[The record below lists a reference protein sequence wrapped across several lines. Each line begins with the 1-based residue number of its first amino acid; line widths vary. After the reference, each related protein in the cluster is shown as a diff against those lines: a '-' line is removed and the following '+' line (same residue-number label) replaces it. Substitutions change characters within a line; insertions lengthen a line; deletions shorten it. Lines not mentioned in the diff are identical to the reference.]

1 MGRFALCIALLPL
14 MAAAGFYR
22 VGKDD
27 SGAWRLTDPA
37 ERPTVWL
44 GVDHVKFN
52 GFRCEVEN
60 NRMHYREANIK
71 KFVTRPAWASNT
83 VERLRSWGFN
93 ALGAGCDNADLK
105 GFGLGRT
112 VFLALGDSATSD
124 AEKDH
129 EHYLAMNRHT
139 PGTAFP
145 NVFNPDFAER
155 CDRAAAKACAA
166 NRDDP
171 EVMGYFIDNELAWEG
186 RNRGATR
193 QWGLFDAACA
203 KPEGNTARKAVEDFL
218 AKQGFKIGD
227 DIPISVRQKF
237 VGLVAMKYFSAA
249 TAAIRRH
256 DPNHLVLGCRFAGAV
271 VPDVVWKVAGRYCD
285 IVTLNAY
292 SRADLE
298 NGEVIFRYKD
308 GYLPIG
314 EALTKISALA
324 GRPVLLTEWSYPA
337 FDSGLLCRN
346 GAGQRF
352 DTQIERAWA
361 SALYARK
368 VLSLP
373 CVVGYDYF
381 MWVDM
386 PVKGISKRFPEDTN
400 YGLVREDGTEY
411 RELAAALAKVQ
422 KGAMDLRR
430 SPSQDGAG
438 RARCPQSSA
447 LAAVYDPVT
456 NAAAR
461 PPSFSFSN
469 GAYCVKNAAGL
480 ELRGRIGGSIPVEKI
495 AFGGKDHGRL
505 STMVQTQGAYNPKS
519 RSGYDISSHKVKEV
533 VGVDWREAGDRG
545 LLSLKCDTGAAVIDL
560 EIAVAPES
568 RNFIAEVRRIANKT
582 DKPLAVNGVL
592 LLPYA
597 PFTNV
602 VASAK
607 RPMPSFMNRPHCG
620 AAWTERGAGRYL
632 GVLTDSQFTEEI
644 DFWRD
649 KSGGWH
655 PDVCFSPDRPAH
667 GGRLV
672 IAPGESWA
680 PEAPLNA
687 LVRAGEGGADDWDKF
702 SRRVPRVAVSAGF
715 GKKAKKIKPVHGV
728 GQPPFIGRNYKLF
741 PCLRDAHVPYSRL
754 HDVGGAVS
762 GQGIYVDIPNL
773 FKDFDADPEKPES
786 YSFAFTD
793 DLLHALVTN
802 GVAPYF
808 RLGVSIENYVKEL
821 GPRKI
826 FPPKDSLKWAK
837 ICEGVVRHYTEGWAN
852 GFRWKIDYWE
862 IWNEPDGEEPPES
875 NAMWRGMF
883 KQYLDLYGTAQKHL
897 KSKFPHLQF
906 GAYGSC
912 GFASLCSNWKPERA
926 AHHMRCFNEFLAYI
940 KENDCPPDFFSF
952 HCYGPWQHIEKQAN
966 HARRELDRV
975 GLKNVPI
982 HLTEWLSAHGVGTAR
997 QAALLADTIVRLQGS
1012 VIDLATIYDARCSS
1026 GMYSP
1031 LFDPAKW
1038 APRKAYYAFRAFG
1051 ELYALGTEVPVA
1063 CSNKEIAAIAAVGPG
1078 GEAAMM
1084 VVNPTGSALPFISDF
1099 GGRKVKSVR
1108 VVDESRDWCE
1118 TRVPSVLT
1126 PYSIWLF
1133 KIANHVEH
1141 VETCRNSTC
1150 SANSTCSTC
1159 STWLKNKF
1167 CDCLSK
1173 Q

>member
-1 MGRFALCIALLPL
+1 MR
-14 MAAAGFYR
+14 
-22 VGKDD
+22 
-27 SGAWRLTDPA
+27 
-37 ERPTVWL
+37 
-44 GVDHVKFN
+44 
-52 GFRCEVEN
+52 
-60 NRMHYREANIK
+60 YRETNIK
-71 KFVTRPAWASNT
+71 KFVSRAAWASNA
-83 VERLRSWGFN
+83 VERLRGWGFN

-124 AEKDH
+124 DEKDH
-129 EHYLAMNRHT
+129 EHYLALNRHT

-171 EVMGYFIDNELAWEG
+171 EVLGYFIDNELAWEG

-193 QWGLFDAACA
+193 AWGLFDAACA
-203 KPEGNTARKAVEDFL
+203 QPQGNSARKAVEEFL
-218 AKQGFKIGD
+218 GNQGLKIDDDVPTPVKQA
-227 DIPISVRQKF
+227 F
-237 VGLVAMKYFSAA
+237 VGLVAEKYFSAA
-249 TAAIRRH
+249 AAAIRRH

-271 VPDVVWKVAGRYCD
+271 VPDVVWQAAGRHCD
-285 IVTLNAY
+285 VVTLNAY

-298 NGEVIFRYKD
+298 NGEVIFRYGN

-314 EALTKISALA
+314 EALAKISELA
-324 GRPVLLTEWSYPA
+324 GRPVLLTEWSFPA

-361 SALYARK
+361 SKLYAET

-373 CVVGYDYF
+373 CVIGYDYF

-386 PVKGISKRFPEDTN
+386 PAKGISRRFPEDTN

-411 RELAAALAKVQ
+411 LELTAAFTEVHKAALA
-422 KGAMDLRR
+422 
-430 SPSQDGAG
+430 G
-438 RARCPQSSA
+438 RAVSGGPRVKVSA
-447 LAAVYDPVT
+447 RDSLAAVYDPVT
-456 NAAAR
+456 NAAAN
-461 PPSFSFSN
+461 PPAFSFAH
-469 GAYCVKNAAGL
+469 GAYRVKNVAGL
-480 ELRGRIGGSIPVEKI
+480 ELCGRVGGSLPVEKI
-495 AFGGKDHGRL
+495 AFGAKPHGSL
-505 STMVQTQGAYNPKS
+505 SALIQTQGAYNPKN
-519 RSGYDISSHKVKEV
+519 RSGYDISVHKVKEV
-533 VGVDWREAGDRG
+533 VGVDWRVADGRG
-545 LLSLKCDTGAAVIDL
+545 LLSLTCDAGAAMIEL
-560 EIAVAPES
+560 EIGIAPES
-568 RNFIAEVRRIANKT
+568 LNFIAEVTRVVNT
-582 DKPLAVNGVL
+582 SGKPLAVNGVL
-592 LLPYA
+592 FLPYA

-607 RPMPSFMNRPHCG
+607 RPIPSSVNRPQCG
-620 AAWTERGAGRYL
+620 AAWLERETGRYL
-632 GVLTDSQFTEEI
+632 GVLTDSHFTEEI

-649 KSGGWH
+649 RSGGWH

-672 IAPGESWA
+672 VPPDEAWV
-680 PEAPLNA
+680 PETPLNA
-687 LVRAGEGGADDWDKF
+687 LVRAGEGGEADWNAF
-702 SRRVPRVAVSAGF
+702 ARRVPRVAVSVDFARPVR
-715 GKKAKKIKPVHGV
+715 KIKPVHGV

-741 PCLRDAHVPYSRL
+741 QCLRDAHVPYSRL

-762 GQGIYVDIPNL
+762 GQGLYVDIPNV
-773 FKDFDADPEKPES
+773 FKDFDADPENPDS

-808 RLGVSIENYVKEL
+808 RLGVSIENYAAEL

-826 FPPKDSLKWAK
+826 FPPKDYLKWAK

-852 GFRWKIDYWE
+852 GFTWKIDYWE

-875 NAMWRGMF
+875 NAMWRGTF
-883 KQYLDLYGTAQKHL
+883 QQYLDLYGTAQKYL

-906 GAYGSC
+906 GGYGSC
-912 GFASLCSNWKPERA
+912 GFESLCSNWKPERT
-926 AHHMRCFNEFLAYI
+926 AHHMRCFNEFLDYVG
-940 KENDCPPDFFSF
+940 KNNCPPDFFSF
-952 HCYGPWQHIEKQAN
+952 HCYGPWWKIEKQAN
-966 HARRELDRV
+966 HARRALDKA

-1012 VIDLATIYDARCSS
+1012 VVDLAAIYDARCGS

-1038 APRKAYYAFRAFG
+1038 APRKAYSAFRAFG
-1051 ELYALGTEVPVA
+1051 DLYARGTEVAVS
-1063 CSNKEIAAIAAVGPG
+1063 CSNKDVSALAAAGTDGDAAL
-1078 GEAAMM
+1078 M
-1084 VVNPTGSALPFISDF
+1084 VVNPTDKALPFISDF
-1099 GGRKVKSVR
+1099 GGCTVTSIR
-1108 VVDESRDWCE
+1108 VTDESRDWDE
-1118 TRVPSVLT
+1118 ADVPSVLT
-1126 PYSIWLF
+1126 PFSIWLF
-1133 KIANHVEH
+1133 Q
-1141 VETCRNSTC
+1141 
-1150 SANSTCSTC
+1150 
-1159 STWLKNKF
+1159 
-1167 CDCLSK
+1167 LSRR
-1173 Q
+1173 

>member
-1 MGRFALCIALLPL
+1 MTMRNGSRKVFAAIAVVGMLLV
-14 MAAAGFYR
+14 AQAGFYR
-22 VGKDD
+22 VEREGA
-27 SGAWRLTDPA
+27 GAWRLIEPSGK
-37 ERPTVWL
+37 PTLWL

-52 GFRCEVEN
+52 GFRCEVDG
-60 NRMHYREANIK
+60 NRMRYREENIR

-83 VERLRSWGFN
+83 VARLRGWGFN

-112 VFLALGDSATSD
+112 VFLALGDAATSD
-124 AEKDH
+124 DEKDH
-129 EHYLAMNRHT
+129 EHYLAKNLHT

-145 NVFNPDFAER
+145 NVFNPDFAEQ

-166 NRDDP
+166 NREDR
-171 EVMGYFIDNELAWEG
+171 EVLGYFIDNELAWEG

-193 QWGLFDAACA
+193 PWGLFDAACA
-203 KPEGNTARKAVEDFL
+203 KPKGNTARMAVEAFL
-218 AKQGFKIGD
+218 AKRGLKVGD
-227 DIPISVRQKF
+227 DVPVSVKQEF
-237 VGLVAMKYFSAA
+237 VGIVAEKYFSATA
-249 TAAIRRH
+249 AAIRRY
-256 DPNHLVLGCRFAGAV
+256 DPNHLVLGCRFAGAI
-271 VPDVVWKVAGRYCD
+271 VPDVVWQVAGRHCD

-292 SRADLE
+292 ARAELE
-298 NGEVIFRYKD
+298 KGEIIFRYNN

-314 EALTKISALA
+314 EALSKISALA
-324 GRPVLLTEWSYPA
+324 GCPVLLTEWSYPA

-361 SALYARK
+361 SALYART

-373 CVVGYDYF
+373 CVIGYDYF

-386 PVKGISKRFPEDTN
+386 PAKGISRRFPEDTN

-411 RELAAALAKVQ
+411 QELTAALAKVHEAARIQ
-422 KGAMDLRR
+422 PRNTLNTRKGACPGDGKIPCNLRLDN
-430 SPSQDGAG
+430 S
-438 RARCPQSSA
+438 
-447 LAAVYDPVT
+447 LASVYDPVT
-456 NAAAR
+456 NAVAR
-461 PPSFSFSN
+461 SPSFSFSN

-480 ELRGRIGGSIPVEKI
+480 ELCGRVGGSMPIEKI
-495 AFGGKDHGRL
+495 AVDGKDYGKL
-505 STMVQTQGAYNPKS
+505 STMIQTQGAYNPKS
-519 RSGYDISSHKVKEV
+519 RSGYNIAVHKVKEV
-533 VGVDWREAGDRG
+533 VGVDWREADGRG
-545 LLSLKCDTGAAVIDL
+545 LLTLKCDVGTAVMDL
-560 EIAVAPES
+560 EIGIAPES
-568 RNFIAEVRRIANKT
+568 RNFIAEVKRVANT
-582 DKPLAVNGVL
+582 GDRPLAVNGVL

-607 RPMPSFMNRPHCG
+607 RPMPSFLNRPHCA
-620 AAWTERGAGRYL
+620 AAWLERGTGRYL
-632 GVLTDSQFTEEI
+632 GVLTDSLFTEEI

-672 IAPGESWA
+672 IAPGEAWV
-680 PEAPLNA
+680 PEAPLHA
-687 LVRAGEGGADDWDKF
+687 LVRAGEGGEGDWTKF
-702 SRRVPRVAVSAGF
+702 ARRVPRVAVSVDLSKLAR
-715 GKKAKKIKPVHGV
+715 KIKPVHGV

-741 PCLRDAHVPYSRL
+741 QCLRDAHVPYSRL

-773 FKDFDADPEKPES
+773 FKDFDADPENPDS

-808 RLGVSIENYVKEL
+808 RLGVSIENYVVDL

-826 FPPKDSLKWAK
+826 FPPKDNLKWAK

-852 GFRWKIDYWE
+852 GFKWKIDYWE

-875 NAMWRGMF
+875 NAMWRGTF
-883 KQYLDLYGTAQKHL
+883 QQYLDLYGTAKKYL
-897 KSKFPHLQF
+897 KAKFPHLQF

-926 AHHMRCFNEFLAYI
+926 RHHMRCFNDFLDYVR
-940 KENDCPPDFFSF
+940 KNDCPPDFFSF

-966 HARRELDRV
+966 YARRELDKA

-997 QAALLADTIVRLQGS
+997 QAAILADTIVRLQGLP
-1012 VIDLATIYDARCSS
+1012 VDLATTYDARCSS

-1038 APRKAYYAFRAFG
+1038 APRKAYYAFRVFG
-1051 ELYALGTEVPVA
+1051 ELYARGTEAPVA
-1063 CSNKEIAAIAAVGPG
+1063 CSNQEIAALAAVGPNG
-1078 GEAAMM
+1078 AAAMM
-1084 VVNPTGSALPFISDF
+1084 VVNPTDRALPFISDF
-1099 GGRKVKSVR
+1099 GGCKVKSVR
-1108 VVDESRDWCE
+1108 VTDESRDWSE
-1118 TRVPSVLT
+1118 TTVPSVLT
-1126 PYSIWLF
+1126 PWSIWLF
-1133 KIANHVEH
+1133 Q
-1141 VETCRNSTC
+1141 
-1150 SANSTCSTC
+1150 
-1159 STWLKNKF
+1159 
-1167 CDCLSK
+1167 LS
-1173 Q
+1173 QP